1 MPLRGWLE
9 QGSGAQGWWH
19 GPGGVRAGWRVA
31 MFLALL
37 AGSVFGLALLAALLP
52 LPRFHPG
59 AALTPSFLAVN
70 EALLLLPVLL
80 ASLVMVRL
88 EGRSLAS
95 CGLVDKRRLARC
107 ATGFA
112 GGVAV
117 LGALILLLVLFG
129 HARAGWGGLSVAEI
143 LEYALVWAGS
153 SLLIGFAEEFAFRG
167 YLLQTLTRGC
177 GFWRALILT
186 SLVFGALHYSDSGEG
201 LCGVLN
207 AALAGAVFALG
218 IRRTGSLWWSIG
230 FHGGWDYAENF
241 IFGAHDSG
249 QACAFTL
256 LQLVPAGSPLFSG
269 GATGPEGSV
278 LGTAV
283 LAVTGLAVWAW
294 PRKPPVSPYQPRD
307 L

>member
-1 MPLRGWLE
+1 MRGWLE
-9 QGSGAQGWWH
+9 QGNDAPDWWR

-31 MFLALL
+31 MFLTLL
-37 AGSVFGLALLAALLP
+37 VAFTFALALLAARLP
-52 LPRFHPG
+52 LPRLTP
-59 AALTPSFLAVN
+59 ASALTPWFFVAN
-70 EALLLLPVLL
+70 EVLLLLPALL
-80 ASLVMVRL
+80 ASFVMVRL
-88 EGRSLAS
+88 EGRELAS
-95 CGLVDKRRLARC
+95 CGLADARRLGRC

-112 GGVAV
+112 GGMAALGV
-117 LGALILLLVLFG
+117 LVLLLVLSG
-129 HARAGWGGLSVAEI
+129 HARAGWGGLPVTQ
-143 LEYALVWAGS
+143 LPEYGLAWAGA
-153 SLLIGFAEEFAFRG
+153 SLLIGFAEEFTFRG
-167 YLLQTLTRGC
+167 YLLQTLARGG
-177 GFWRALILT
+177 GFWLALGFT
-186 SLVFGALHYSDSGEG
+186 SLLFGAMHYTDSGEG
-201 LCGVLN
+201 LPGVLN
-207 AALAGAVFALG
+207 AALGGAVFALG
-218 IRRTGSLWWSIG
+218 IWRTGSLWWSIG